1 MNTNLLIFVFDGK
14 NWLKETIVLIALM
27 TIVSVLVSMFIPFPL
42 SYPITIVTIIL
53 IVWYIRKRTNYAA
66 YSSKV

>member
-42 SYPITIVTIIL
+42 SYPITIVVIIL
-53 IVWYIRKRTNYAA
+53 IVWFIRRRTSHVA
-66 YSSKV
+66 YSSKG

>member
-1 MNTNLLIFVFDGK
+1 MFDGK

-42 SYPITIVTIIL
+42 SYPIMIVVIIL
-53 IVWYIRKRTNYAA
+53 IVWFIRRRTSHVA
-66 YSSKV
+66 YSSKG

>member
-1 MNTNLLIFVFDGK
+1 MFDGK

-42 SYPITIVTIIL
+42 SYPITIVAIIL
-53 IVWYIRKRTNYAA
+53 IVWYIRKRTSYVAN
-66 YSSKV
+66 SSKI

>member
-1 MNTNLLIFVFDGK
+1 MFDGK

-42 SYPITIVTIIL
+42 SYPITIVAIIL
-53 IVWYIRKRTNYAA
+53 IVWYIRKRTNYVAN
-66 YSSKV
+66 SSKM